1 MDLLTNYQVLLFAI
15 AFFLVLVVLLP
26 FVLKEVRKKREATKL
41 INRII
46 PASSLTDNDL
56 EKIESLHPEG
66 KKMHPVIN
74 SSVCVGCG
82 TCVLNCREKDALY
95 LINGKSTLVNPF
107 ACKCRGDCE
116 RQCPTGALRVVEYGK
131 RLKIKVP
138 EITEHFETNIKGI
151 YIVGSLSGAGLI
163 KEAINQG
170 RAAVNHIMRDVFP
183 QNLPRVVVVGAGPAG
198 LSALL
203 SCRKFGLPVVCLE
216 KEYTANTIR
225 NFPKKKILMAEPV
238 ELPIFGPLWVGDT
251 TREVLLDAWARILE
265 KTGVRINTGARL
277 EMIEEKDGQYI
288 VTASDRQYS
297 CNRVILALGS
307 RGVPRKLGIPGEEGP
322 NVFYNLLDAEEFAG
336 STVTIV
342 GAGDSAVEAALSLLQ
357 QGCRVTLVVRGEGF
371 PRVKSK
377 NKLRID
383 AAVKEKKITALF
395 NGRVNKIET
404 GSLTVSDLHRTVRLP
419 SDHVFIMVGGE
430 LPYQLLEK
438 IGISFVEKEV

>member
-1 MDLLTNYQVLLFAI
+1 MDILTNYQVLLFAI
-15 AFFLVLVVLLP
+15 AFFLILVVLLP
-26 FVLKEVRKKREATKL
+26 FILKEVRKKREAAKL

-46 PASSLTDNDL
+46 PASSLAEKDL

-74 SSVCVGCG
+74 AAVCVGCG
-82 TCVLNCREKDALY
+82 TCVMNCREKNVLY

-116 RQCPTGALRVVEYGK
+116 RQCPTGALRLVEYGK
-131 RLKIKVP
+131 RIKVRFP
-138 EITEHFETNIKGI
+138 EITEHFETNIRGI
-151 YIVGSLSGAGLI
+151 YIVGALSGAGLI

-203 SCRKFGLPVVCLE
+203 SCRKFGLPVTCLE

-238 ELPIFGPLWVGDT
+238 ELPIYGPLWVGDT
-251 TREVLLDAWARILE
+251 TREVLLDAWERILK
-265 KTGVRINTGARL
+265 KTGVRITTGARL
-277 EMIEEKDGQYI
+277 EMIEGKDGDFI
-288 VTASDRQYS
+288 VTASGRQYP
-297 CNRVILALGS
+297 CNKVILALGS
-307 RGVPRKLGIPGEEGP
+307 RGVPRKLEVPGEEGP

-336 STVTIV
+336 STATIV
-342 GAGDSAVEAALSLLQ
+342 GAGDSAVEAALSLQQ
-357 QGCRVTLVVRGEGF
+357 QGCRVTIVVRGEGF

-377 NKLRID
+377 NREKIELAI
-383 AAVKEKKITALF
+383 KEKKITALF
-395 NGRVNKIET
+395 NSRVNKIET
-404 GSLTVSDLHRTVRLP
+404 DSITVSELDRTIRLTT
-419 SDHVFIMVGGE
+419 DHVFIMAGGE

-438 IGISFVEKEV
+438 IGIAFIEKEI